1 MKRFEKQTE
10 FKVNFLMAERCQ
22 TADSCQN
29 VYIIKT
35 RNFQFENIGNFFKIS
50 AILLDTT

>member
-10 FKVNFLMAERCQ
+10 FKVNFLMAER
-22 TADSCQN
+22 CQN